1 MILLEYTEFI
11 ILILSFISAL
21 ISVYWRRTGYI
32 IIIIASVLLSVSA
45 FTLHSYIT
53 YFALIAS
60 ISWIIVS
67 VFSISYSKDYGKWIT
82 PLFDLTIAG
91 MVLIL
96 FSESYLIFIV
106 GFEIMTMPAYV
117 TILKNRSN
125 HAPSFIF
132 MAFGEL
138 STMFLILGAVIS
150 MVSHGGSLSFVNNSN
165 DYVLLFFSIGCM
177 LKMGIMPFMISEWL
191 PIAHGSAP
199 ANDSAIFSG
208 TMTLMG
214 VYGIYRVMLL
224 SPASMYFGLFLM
236 FVGAMTVFFSSLYA
250 YVSQN
255 MKVLGGFSTME
266 NNGAILC
273 AMGLYVSVTDTI
285 LREFLLSAIII
296 FAMAHSIAKSGLF
309 LSIGSTRSEYFGE
322 KSARKRGHDL
332 GTLLIVMS
340 LSGLFPTIGG
350 LAVWMLLESFFMG
363 AYIHGIIGIA
373 SISVGSVIAL
383 AEGFGS
389 AAMLKLFYFSGG
401 NNVENKVNRKEK
413 DVLLFTGIILVA
425 LFLISTLLILPEYVA
440 GLPSVLVFNGFTV
453 ESSVTGSDF
462 GLVSPVYVFSLVALF
477 SFIAFALFG
486 RPRGR
491 VVPRWEGG
499 ITTLENYTSSG
510 YSNNIRIMLRSILRT
525 KIFEDRISV
534 NNIFWSFMVFSGRAY
549 RKFGGFFGRK
559 FMNSSVSWYMIYMII
574 AFIFVL
580 FTAAL
585 L

>member
-214 VYGIYRVMLL
+214 VFGIYRVMLL
-224 SPASMYFGLFLM
+224 SPTSVYFGLFLM

-534 NNIFWSFMVFSGRAY
+534 NNIFWSFMVFSGRVY

>member
-224 SPASMYFGLFLM
+224 SPASMYLGLFLM

-486 RPRGR
+486 RPKGR

-525 KIFEDRISV
+525 KISEDRISV

>member
-138 STMFLILGAVIS
+138 STVFLILGAVIS

-214 VYGIYRVMLL
+214 VFGIYRVMLL
-224 SPASMYFGLFLM
+224 SPTSMYFGLFLM

-363 AYIHGIIGIA
+363 AYIHGIIGMA

-401 NNVENKVNRKEK
+401 NNVENKVNRKEN

-477 SFIAFALFG
+477 SLIAFALFG

-525 KIFEDRISV
+525 KISEDRISV

>member
-224 SPASMYFGLFLM
+224 SPASMYLGLFLM

-477 SFIAFALFG
+477 SLIAFALFG

-525 KIFEDRISV
+525 KISEDRISV

>member
-224 SPASMYFGLFLM
+224 SPASMYLGLFLM

-477 SFIAFALFG
+477 SLIAFALFG

-525 KIFEDRISV
+525 KISEDRISV
-534 NNIFWSFMVFSGRAY
+534 NNIFWSFMVFLGRAY

>member
-486 RPRGR
+486 RPKGR

-525 KIFEDRISV
+525 KISEDRISV